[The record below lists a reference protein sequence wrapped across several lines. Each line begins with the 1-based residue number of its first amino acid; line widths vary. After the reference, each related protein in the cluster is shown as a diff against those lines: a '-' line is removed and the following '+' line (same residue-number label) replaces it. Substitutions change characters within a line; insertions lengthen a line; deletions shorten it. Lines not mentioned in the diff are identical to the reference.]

1 MKKLIA
7 TLLVTSAIAGTAVA
21 NEAPFEP
28 TEAQLHAYKAYHHGR
43 YLVVTAESAGGTNKL
58 IHTTFLPT
66 EGTDPVVSP
75 ALDHLYSKAV
85 VDLTNGPVVL
95 TLPKVE
101 DRYFSLHITDQ
112 EHYTIY
118 DEVSP
123 SGTYVFVRYDYNGD
137 IPEGT
142 VIRSRGDYPHLFVRT
157 QAFNS
162 AELANVAKIQN
173 KITLKGV
180 VDSISAEDD
189 NYLQFTLD
197 SHDVYEQNTGLL
209 KSVVNTYTKETH
221 AKMRAY
227 LYRWFATSGLFSNEG
242 AFGPIDS
249 KEKHSDNDTLRA
261 ASIIGHLG
269 LPVDHAYYAPMFIN
283 CKKERLNGAN
293 DYSITI
299 PYNNP
304 GVGSFWS
311 VTRYSQLTGNT
322 IPGKNDLFNAYN
334 TKPDVNGNI
343 TITFS
348 TTEPN
353 DGTYWMP
360 VNKDEPYY
368 YVERYYAPDTGK
380 LVTSTD
386 ACPKG

>member
-1 MKKLIA
+1 MNKLIA
-7 TLLVTSAIAGTAVA
+7 ALLVTAVVSGTAA
-21 NEAPFEP
+21 ASEGPS
-28 TEAQLHAYKAYHHGR
+28 EAQFHAYKAYHHGQ

-58 IHTTFLPT
+58 VHTTSLPT

-85 VDLTNGPVVL
+85 VDLTKGPVVL

-118 DEVSP
+118 DEIRP
-123 SGTYVFVRYDYNGD
+123 RGTYVFVRYDYKGEV
-137 IPEGT
+137 PAGT
-142 VIRSRGDYPHLFVRT
+142 VIKSRGDYPHVFVRT

-162 AELANVAKIQN
+162 SELENVKKIQD

-180 VDSISAEDD
+180 VGSISVKNDD
-189 NYLQFTLD
+189 YLQFTIN
-197 SHDVYEQNTGLL
+197 SHDVYDENSGLL
-209 KSVVNTYTKETH
+209 ESLSQTYTQADH
-221 AKMRAY
+221 AKIREY
-227 LYRWFATSGLFSNEG
+227 LYAWYAKSGLFSNEG

-249 KEKHSDNDTLRA
+249 KENHSDNTTLRA
-261 ASIIGHLG
+261 AGIIGHLG
-269 LPVDHAYYAPMFIN
+269 LPVHHAYYAPMFIN
-283 CKKERLNGAN
+283 CDKKRLNGSK
-293 DYSITI
+293 DYSITV
-299 PYNNP
+299 PYKNP
-304 GVGSFWS
+304 GVGEFWS

-334 TKPDVNGNI
+334 TKPDANGNV

-348 TTEPN
+348 ATEPN

-368 YVERYYAPDTGK
+368 YVERYYAPDADT
-380 LVTSTD
+380 LVTSAD
-386 ACPKG
+386 ACPQG